1 VGHVQDVWSTEES
14 DEHFVLG
21 DNGDLVAHAM
31 PRRPRCVYDVW
42 MPGPGTQPGGGS
54 LVATI
59 SARDERW
66 VVEPAVGTE
75 MVCAEDDDMIYNE
88 IQDAIH
94 ASVLA
99 VLKARES
106 AS

>member
-1 VGHVQDVWSTEES
+1 
-14 DEHFVLG
+14 
-21 DNGDLVAHAM
+21 
-31 PRRPRCVYDVW
+31 
-42 MPGPGTQPGGGS
+42 
-54 LVATI
+54 
-59 SARDERW
+59 

-106 AS
+106 AP